1 MTETGDAQ
9 ATGTVDDAA
18 AAIEALMEP
27 KGQPESQEAEK
38 EEDAPDETE
47 GAEESEDQEPDEQ
60 ANEAE
65 EQPSYRVK
73 VAGEEVEVTLDEL
86 VKGYSREADYTRK
99 TMAYAEQQRQL
110 QAEAQAVRAERERYA
125 SLLDQMEAQ
134 LAPPAIS
141 DEDLAWLAANN
152 RTEYAIRLSERDAQ
166 RRQREEIKAE
176 RERVLGLVQQD
187 EIRSHQSHVQ
197 GVMNELPRLI
207 PEFATNAQQVVGDLQ
222 TFLNREGYTP
232 EEIKW
237 ASARDLAVVYRANKY
252 DQLMAKK
259 PAVVE
264 RVVKT
269 AKPGSGPTPVSKV
282 TEVTRAKQRLAKTGR
297 VEDAASAIERMMG

>member
-1 MTETGDAQ
+1 MTDTGDAQ

-27 KGQPESQEAEK
+27 KGQPESPEAEQDD
-38 EEDAPDETE
+38 DAPDETD
-47 GAEESEDQEPDEQ
+47 GADESEDQDPDEQ
-60 ANEAE
+60 PDEPE

-99 TMAYAEQQRQL
+99 TQAAAEQQRAL
-110 QAEAQAVRAERERYA
+110 QAEAEAVRAERERYA

-134 LAPPAIS
+134 LAPPPIT
-141 DEDLAWLAANN
+141 DEELAWLAANN
-152 RTEYAIRLSERDAQ
+152 RTEYAIRLSERDA
-166 RRQREEIKAE
+166 RHRQLSEVRAE
-176 RERVLGLVQQD
+176 RERVLSLNEQA
-187 EIRSHQSHVQ
+187 EAKSHQSHIQ
-197 GVMNELPRLI
+197 NVMNELPKLI
-207 PEFATNAQQVVGDLQ
+207 PEFATNTQKVVGDLQ

-252 DQLMAKK
+252 DELMAKK
-259 PAVVE
+259 PAVAE

-269 AKPGSGPTPVSKV
+269 AKPGSGSTPVSKA

-297 VEDAASAIERMMG
+297 VEDAASIIERMLG